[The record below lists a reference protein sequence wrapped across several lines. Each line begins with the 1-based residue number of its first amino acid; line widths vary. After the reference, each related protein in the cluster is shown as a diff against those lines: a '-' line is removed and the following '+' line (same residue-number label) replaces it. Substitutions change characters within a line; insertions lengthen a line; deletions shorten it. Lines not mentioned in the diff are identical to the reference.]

1 MSSASLAVFRRTH
14 PDRARI
20 AAISVAV
27 ALNLAVI
34 LVASRP
40 TAPTPL
46 RLPQSLVPAQLV
58 RFIDPPPPIPPPPIE
73 MLPRPHP
80 PAAPVVV
87 HPRPL
92 PVTTP
97 AVVPSDEGRLAAPP
111 VGTPT
116 LQPAGDAAGS
126 ATGTTPVEATLAYRS
141 APLHFP
147 TRALQQRMQGTVML
161 RVLVDE
167 NGKPVQVLVEHGSGY
182 LLLDRSAVEQ
192 VLAGWLFQPAVVDG
206 RAVRAWARVP
216 VAFSLRE

>member
-1 MSSASLAVFRRTH
+1 MSSASLAVPRRTR
-14 PDRARI
+14 PDHARI
-20 AAISVAV
+20 AAISAAI

-34 LVASRP
+34 LIASRP
-40 TAPTPL
+40 TAPAPL
-46 RLPQSLVPAQLV
+46 RLPQSLVPTQLI

-80 PAAPVVV
+80 PAAPAVA

-92 PVTTP
+92 PVSP
-97 AVVPSDEGRLAAPP
+97 PVVVPRDEGSLAAPS
-111 VGTPT
+111 VSTPT
-116 LQPAGDAAGS
+116 PHAKPGD

-141 APLHFP
+141 APLRFP

-167 NGKPVQVLVEHGSGY
+167 NGKPVQVVVEHGSGY
-182 LLLDRSAVEQ
+182 SLLDHSAVEQ

-216 VAFSLRE
+216 VSFSLTE